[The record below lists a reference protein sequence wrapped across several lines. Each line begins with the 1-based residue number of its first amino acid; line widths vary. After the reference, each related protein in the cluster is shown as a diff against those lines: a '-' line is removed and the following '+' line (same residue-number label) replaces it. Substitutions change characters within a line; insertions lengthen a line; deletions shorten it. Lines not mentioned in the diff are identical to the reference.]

1 MKMLPAFEKMNPN
14 WFNRAY
20 VYTGSVDN
28 VFRYRIAQIETEDKK
43 TLLQAATYSELCYEL
58 ATDVET
64 AEFPWDDAG
73 VDALKA
79 WLQTRYEAF
88 CAAHP
93 DSAGKGVLG

>member
-1 MKMLPAFEKMNPN
+1 MLDTFEKMNPN

-28 VFRYRIAQIETEDKK
+28 MFRFRIAQIQTDDKGV
-43 TLLQAATYSELCYEL
+43 LLQAAAYTELCYEL

-73 VDALKA
+73 VEALKQ
-79 WLQTRYEAF
+79 WLQSRYEAF
-88 CAAHP
+88 CTAHP
-93 DSAGKGVLG
+93 ESAGKGEQG